1 MKHITKILV
10 FLVASIA
17 LLTPSFAGS
26 EAGKDS
32 ARYYK
37 SHPED
42 FDNKR
47 VDVDCTFVT
56 RINGGPQV
64 EGVSFFL
71 AHTKDDDNN
80 MRGGSIVVAVLT
92 DDAASFVRKYGSMPE
107 INRGS
112 TKLVDSKRLRGTFHL
127 LERGHVYIDESEGPA
142 HDLIMEKK
150 EEAKGIIGKGD
161 ASAEAPKWRKK

>member
-1 MKHITKILV
+1 MKHISKILV
-10 FLVASIA
+10 FLVASVA

-37 SHPED
+37 SHPEE
-42 FDNKR
+42 FDTKR
-47 VDVDCTFVT
+47 VDVDCIFVT

-64 EGVSFFL
+64 EGVSFYL

-92 DDAASFVRKYGSMPE
+92 EEASSFVKKYGSMPD
-107 INRGS
+107 IDRGS
-112 TKLVDSKRLRGTFHL
+112 SERVDSKRLRGTFHL
-127 LERGHVYIDESEGPA
+127 LEHGHVYIDESEGPA
-142 HDLIMEKK
+142 HDLILEHL
-150 EEAKGIIGKGD
+150 EAAKGLIWKGD
-161 ASAEAPKWRKK
+161 NTSGTPNRKR

>member
-1 MKHITKILV
+1 MKHISKILV
-10 FLVASIA
+10 IFVAFIA

-37 SHPED
+37 SHPEE
-42 FDNKR
+42 FDTKR

-71 AHTKDDDNN
+71 AHTKDDDNQ

-92 DDAASFVRKYGSMPE
+92 EDANSFLRKYGSMPE

-112 TKLVDSKRLRGTFHL
+112 SKVVDSKRLRGTFHL

-142 HDLIMEKK
+142 YDLILEHK
-150 EEAKGIIGKGD
+150 EEAKGLIGKGD
-161 ASAEAPKWRKK
+161 NASSTPKRKK